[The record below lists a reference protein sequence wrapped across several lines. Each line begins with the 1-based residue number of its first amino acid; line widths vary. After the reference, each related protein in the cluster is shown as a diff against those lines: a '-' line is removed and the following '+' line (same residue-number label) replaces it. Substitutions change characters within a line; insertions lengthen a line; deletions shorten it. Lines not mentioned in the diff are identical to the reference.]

1 MKAKS
6 VMEDLLGI
14 FTARYVRDQE
24 SWLSSASINT
34 MASLED
40 DQS

>member
-6 VMEDLLGI
+6 VMGELLGI
-14 FTARYVRDQE
+14 FTAKCIGDQE